1 MTDALPGA
9 PFPAKLVRVSR
20 TPDGIALYFPPLRMP
35 EVALPLAA
43 FGAIAGA
50 LPGFTIAALLPAALA
65 DTIGLMSA
73 VLIGAFL
80 VPFALFGVIFVV
92 LALYMICN
100 ALSVRVQPSG
110 IDTARMICGLTV
122 RRRHIARSELSAVEP
137 EISARQ
143 QSLFSSEPIYQLVAR
158 DTARGKRVI
167 VAETL
172 KGEALMERV
181 KALIETVIR
190 DS

>member
-1 MTDALPGA
+1 LTDTVPGA
-9 PFPAKLVRVSR
+9 PLPAKTVRVSR

-43 FGAIAGA
+43 FGAIASA

-73 VLIGAFL
+73 VLIAAFI
-80 VPFALFGVIFVV
+80 VPFAIFGVIFVV

-100 ALSVRVQPSG
+100 ALSVRVHPSG
-110 IDTARMICGLTV
+110 IDTTRMICGVAV
-122 RRRHIARSELSAVEP
+122 RHRHIARSELSALEP
-137 EISARQ
+137 EISARH
-143 QSLFSSEPIYQLVAR
+143 QSLFSSEPVYQLVAR
-158 DTARGKRVI
+158 DAPREKRVI

-172 KGEALMERV
+172 KGEAIMERV
-181 KALIETVIR
+181 KSLIETVIR
-190 DS
+190 ES